1 MKPIP
6 PIDQCDVFWH
16 VPCRGI
22 QSDNVKVGTFAR
34 NEGNLYFAY
43 DAEWIPLGIEIS
55 PGYLPLENGV
65 VPISLTDPR
74 SPAYVED
81 LGLRNEF
88 RGMPGPFYDSLPDKW
103 GMKLI
108 EKFTGSLSDDL
119 DPLEILCH
127 RGNRCMGAFS
137 YRPASTHKT
146 TSGPIS
152 SDELDLYCTQ
162 AAMLASGIEDD
173 LESSIMDA
181 LDDSGGS
188 AGGMRPKML
197 LAIHKSLSSENPA
210 SAPAMRRLAGFD
222 YHDMPADFQ
231 PWLLKFDTKP
241 DEFRGL
247 IEEACANMARLA
259 GVTMPETKL
268 IRTKTPN
275 GKLHSHFAVLR
286 FDRQLVGTQ
295 WHRVHMHTA
304 AGMLQRDYNALDL
317 DYTDLLALTNILTN
331 DPEQVRQ
338 VFTRAVFNVFSGNSD
353 DHAKNHAF
361 LLDASGDWK
370 ISPAYDLTPS
380 RLRMQPDM
388 RSTSVLQIKSE
399 KIPLSILRELAN
411 EHGITDPDPIIL
423 QVSAAVKK
431 WKDCA
436 KAVGVPKQLCERY
449 DMRMQDIHPA
459 ELKKKTPNK
468 AVKATPEKQI

>member
-1 MKPIP
+1 MKPTP
-6 PIDQCDVFWH
+6 TIDQCDVFWH
-16 VPCRGI
+16 VPGRGI
-22 QSDNVKVGTFAR
+22 DGDNVKIGTFAR

-55 PGYLPLENGV
+55 PSYLPLENGT

-74 SPAYVED
+74 SPSYIKD

-88 RGMPGPFYDSLPDKW
+88 RGLPGPFYDSLPDKW

-108 EKFTGSLSDDL
+108 ERHTGSLSDDL

-137 YRPASTHKT
+137 YKPASPHKT
-146 TSGPIS
+146 SSGQIS
-152 SDELDLYCTQ
+152 RDDLDLYCSQ
-162 AAMLASGIEDD
+162 AAMLASGNENE
-173 LESSIMDA
+173 LEASIMDT
-181 LDDSGGS
+181 LEDSGGS

-197 LAIHKSLSSENPA
+197 LAIHKESLSSDNPA
-210 SAPAMRRLAGFD
+210 SAPTMRRLAGYD
-222 YHDMPADFQ
+222 HHDMPADFQ
-231 PWLLKFDTKP
+231 PWLLKFDTEP
-241 DEFRGL
+241 DKCRGL

-268 IRTKTPN
+268 IRTKAPN
-275 GKLHSHFAVLR
+275 GKLHSHFTVLR
-286 FDRQLVGTQ
+286 FDRQLVENR

-304 AGMLQRDYNALDL
+304 AGMIQRDYNALDL
-317 DYTDLLALTNILTN
+317 DYTDLLALTKILTN

-338 VFTRAVFNVFSGNSD
+338 VFTRAVFNVFAGNSD

-361 LLDASGDWK
+361 LLDASGIWK

-380 RLRMQPDM
+380 SLRMLPGM
-388 RSTSVLQIKSE
+388 RSTSVLNFKSE
-399 KIPLSILRELAN
+399 KIPLTALRELAS
-411 EHGITDPDPIIL
+411 EHGITDPDPVIL

-431 WKDCA
+431 WTDCA
-436 KAVGVPKQLCERY
+436 KAVGVPKQIYERY
-449 DMRMQDIHPA
+449 DKRMRDIG
-459 ELKKKTPNK
+459 
-468 AVKATPEKQI
+468 